1 MRSVKHILLIIL
13 SIALI
18 VTQMPFGALAD
29 DARSED
35 EQEIITIE
43 NGDPE
48 TDPTS
53 YEEGT
58 EDSIGDNNETAN
70 EEIKGEADESTEEPE
85 PVDEEEPKEEAA
97 EEDQTAD
104 ESSFSSDRADRLSY
118 DPLYIMHYADS
129 RYVDASEIE
138 MERFIN
144 VVTSMK
150 GMVSYNI
157 AKQSDFEITEGNYLA
172 GMNCEIPVYNIDDK
186 SGYYIAVPDVNKF
199 NNDFKMFDMKVGYNN
214 DYAELIKGW
223 KYIKGI
229 LYIPKSAINAP
240 SNKHSIPD
248 NQMLAVQLNYAMGD
262 DMDFTKKIPVQ
273 ILSKDEPVNKSVYTT
288 NIFDVSGLSVP
299 TSVKGR
305 KKSDIDVFLNGQM
318 IPINE
323 EAWKYDKKTGS
334 VSIQA
339 LPGVVASINIVFKH
353 RTKLQAAKD
362 SLFSAIESVTPSA
375 YAAAGDPSD
384 QANMKYFRDEAG
396 KLVTLNVDAKD
407 MFVGYR
413 GYYDAASLHY
423 GRENG
428 QNHEEAEA
436 YKKGLKGWA
445 SSINYLYGGNTSYAG
460 AGSSDDESYDAHVI
474 PLWAIASYAVGEDLG
489 RADATDAGTLTAT
502 EMVEHNVTKN
512 TTKTMTIYEWLWI
525 NKDSLKQSK
534 KVTGNMEGNG
544 IGGANNFAFTFP
556 KTIIGSKTNLV
567 DPNSPNANG
576 NSANDGRVNQNISF
590 DLKGINETS
599 YYFAAS
605 CNELGKATDGSDGVN
620 KKRVYVTC
628 LGIGDDYVVLAFVH
642 NVAGRKQS
650 ACAIYKFRAIM
661 TGYVAVKKVSD
672 REHYS
677 HPEHYSLYGA
687 KYWIYD
693 SAASAN
699 AAISAAASGQ
709 TPSANGRVKD
719 NDGNYIELITKADGS
734 TEPSSIY
741 PGTYYAVEVHASKGF
756 DLDASPRPVT
766 VSTQNS
772 YNAPAIINST
782 EKARTGYLLLIKEA
796 KKTNVDYLEECP
808 NNYDLDGAV
817 FDVYT
822 DEACTKRAKD
832 TNNNDI
838 VITTKYDKSLKQ
850 GISNAV
856 HADIGNYYAKERTAP
871 KGYLKNYFDKP
882 FPETLIKLDGS
893 NNEQDP
899 AIFFVDGGVDEGKTV
914 DWPTVGKL
922 PSLRKTDTTGEYGYR
937 KMLGAQYTL
946 RYYDVD
952 PDTDTGTLNGK
963 QPTRKWVFKTV
974 EKTDQRTGDKFA
986 GIDFRHDTPM
996 ADKSDEFFT
1005 EHVNGYKK
1013 NTLPLTSSDIDTENG
1028 IDGAKYYSVEPDGSE
1043 ARVMPC
1049 GVFAIEE
1056 TKAPEG
1062 MTRNKTVYYGKV
1074 YQTENGAIATTV
1086 MPTVDDE
1093 LLIEFGKDLDLI
1105 NDESR
1110 QSVQINVHKLNAQS
1124 KDNKA
1129 YESEDSHSAERKS
1142 RFSSLGGAKYE
1153 VYYDDNDT
1161 VAPELVGVIVTDKD
1175 GNGSLTKREL
1185 GKMSMRGQNLRFGDY
1200 LISEAEPSDGFVI
1213 DKYYLNNGKQMLT
1226 PPSDIDV
1233 ICEYDDDDDSS
1244 SSNKSIDISGKFKN
1258 SEKIRVIREYDDNDD
1273 PVFGEIDAAHTFR
1286 TKASQI
1292 NTAVF
1297 EYNITSMDTGTEVYI
1312 SKKDIVTKEELP
1324 GATLQV
1330 ISNNDED
1337 KGAVVEEWVSTNK
1350 VHLIRELPAGDYV
1363 LREITA
1369 PYGYD
1374 VAEDIEFTVKENVIV
1389 TNTEMYNK
1397 PLKIGTAAMDEQTG
1411 SHHGAF
1417 SEEETITDVVELSGL
1432 YEGRTYKVSGK
1443 IVDKESGQPLLD
1455 KDGNE
1460 VTAESEEFVASGDT
1474 ASVELSFTID
1484 SSVFNDGSAAVVF
1497 EKLYRISTVHGEDV
1511 PIDIAKHEDLND
1523 ESQTIH
1529 YGGIAK
1535 TIAADKKDGDDT
1547 LYAQKKAILVD
1558 TVEYSNLSP
1567 KETYF
1572 VTGILYDKTNGELT
1586 EITGSK
1592 TFTPEGAN
1600 GTVPV
1605 EFKFNASEYEN
1616 HSLVVFEYL
1625 FTDGRMISK
1634 HDDIDNEDQTVS
1646 FTAPKKSPDTGDMN
1660 YLMLFTTITLIA
1672 MAALALMIHHRN
1684 KDRDQ

>member
-1 MRSVKHILLIIL
+1 MRSVKHILLVFL
-13 SIALI
+13 SISLI
-18 VTQMPFGALAD
+18 MTQIPFGTFAD
-29 DARSED
+29 DAVSED
-35 EQEIITIE
+35 RQESITIE
-43 NGDPE
+43 NNDPE
-48 TDPTS
+48 TDPVS
-53 YEEGT
+53 DEEDAEET
-58 EDSIGDNNETAN
+58 IEANNEA
-70 EEIKGEADESTEEPE
+70 ATEETE
-85 PVDEEEPKEEAA
+85 AKTEESAEEASATDDQEAHEEAA
-97 EEDQTAD
+97 EDSQAPE
-104 ESSFSSDRADRLSY
+104 EPRFSSDRADRLSY

-129 RYVDASEIE
+129 RYVDASE
-138 MERFIN
+138 MDMSRFIN

-157 AKQSDFEITEGNYLA
+157 SKQSDFEITEGNYLA
-172 GMNCEIPVYNIDDK
+172 GMNCEIPVYNIDDE
-186 SGYYIAVPDVNKF
+186 SDYYLAVPDVNKF
-199 NNDFKMFDMKVGYNN
+199 NNEFKMFDLEVGYNN
-214 DYAELIKGW
+214 DYAELITGW
-223 KYIKGI
+223 KYSKGI
-229 LYIPKSAINAP
+229 LYIPKSAIKKP
-240 SNKHSIPD
+240 SNKHSVPD
-248 NQMLAVQLNYAMGD
+248 NQMLAVQLNYAIGN

-323 EAWKYDKKTGS
+323 DAWQYDKKTGR

-339 LPGVVASINIVFKH
+339 LPGVVSGINIVFKH
-353 RTKLQAAKD
+353 RTTLEAAKD
-362 SLFSAIESVTPSA
+362 SFVSVIENVTPSA

-384 QANMKYFRDEAG
+384 QAHMKYFRDESG
-396 KLVTLNVDAKD
+396 NLVTLNVDAKD

-428 QNHEEAEA
+428 QNHEEAEK
-436 YKKGLKGWA
+436 YKKGLKGWE

-489 RADATDAGTLTAT
+489 RADSTDAGTLTAT

-512 TTKTMTIYEWLWI
+512 TTKTMTIYEWLWS

-556 KTIIGSKTNLV
+556 KTIIGSRTNLV

-605 CNELGKATDGSDGVN
+605 CNELAKATDGSDGVN

-661 TGYVAVKKVSD
+661 TGYVAIKKVSD
-672 REHYS
+672 RDHYS
-677 HPEHYSLYGA
+677 HPEHYSLEGA

-693 SAASAN
+693 SVASAN
-699 AAISAAASGQ
+699 AAISAAGSGQ

-719 NDGNYIELITKADGS
+719 NDGNYIELVTKPDGS
-734 TEPSSIY
+734 TEPLSIY
-741 PGTYYAVEVHASKGF
+741 PGTYYAVEVQASKGF
-756 DLDASPRPVT
+756 DLDATPRPVT
-766 VSTQNS
+766 VSTANS
-772 YNAPAIINST
+772 YSDPAIIKST
-782 EKARTGYLLLIKEA
+782 EKAKTGYLQLIKEA

-808 NNYDLDGAV
+808 NNYDLDAAV

-822 DEACTKRAKD
+822 DEACTKKAKD
-832 TNNNDI
+832 TENNDI
-838 VITTKYDKSLKQ
+838 VITTRYDSASKQ
-850 GISNAV
+850 GISNTV

-882 FPETLIKLDGS
+882 FPETLVKLDGS
-893 NNEQDP
+893 NTENDP

-952 PDTDTGTLNGK
+952 PDTDTSTLNGK
-963 QPTRKWVFKTV
+963 DPTRKWVFKTV
-974 EKTDQRTGDKFA
+974 EKTDKRTGDKFA
-986 GIDFRHDTPM
+986 GIDFRHDIPM
-996 ADKSDEFFT
+996 ADKSDEFFI
-1005 EHVNGYKK
+1005 EQVNGYKK
-1013 NTLPLTSSDIDTENG
+1013 NTLPLTSGDIDTENG
-1028 IDGAKYYSVEPDGSE
+1028 IDGAKYYSIEPDGSE

-1062 MTRNKTVYYGKV
+1062 MKRNRTIYYGKV
-1074 YQTENGAIATTV
+1074 YQTENGVIATTII
-1086 MPTVDDE
+1086 PTVGDE
-1093 LLIEFGKDLDLI
+1093 LLIELGKDLDLI

-1110 QSVQINVHKLNAQS
+1110 QSVQVNVRKLNAQS

-1129 YESEDSHSAERKS
+1129 YESEDDHSAERKA

-1185 GKMSMRGQNLRFGDY
+1185 GKTSMRGQNLRFGDY
-1200 LISEAEPSDGFVI
+1200 LISEVEPSKGFVI
-1213 DKYYLNNGKQMLT
+1213 DRYCLSNGKQTLT
-1226 PPSDIDV
+1226 PESDINV
-1233 ICEYDDDDDSS
+1233 IFEYDDDEDSS
-1244 SSNKSIDISGKFKN
+1244 TDNKTTNIAGKFKN
-1258 SEKIRVIREYDDNDD
+1258 SEKIRVIKEYDDNDD
-1273 PVFGEIDAAHTFR
+1273 PVFGEIEAAHTFR
-1286 TKASQI
+1286 TKAGQI
-1292 NTAVF
+1292 NTALF
-1297 EYNITSMDTGTEVYI
+1297 EYSITSMDTGTEVYI
-1312 SKKDIVTKEELP
+1312 SKKDIVSKEELP

-1330 ISNNDED
+1330 ISNNAED
-1337 KGAVVEEWVSTNK
+1337 KGTVVEEWVSTEK
-1350 VHLIRELPAGDYV
+1350 EHLIRELPAGDYV

-1374 VAEDIEFTVKENVIV
+1374 VAEDVEFTVKENVIV
-1389 TNTEMYNK
+1389 TKAEMHNK
-1397 PLKIGTAAMDEQTG
+1397 PLKIGTTATDEQTD

-1417 SEEETITDVVELSGL
+1417 SEEETIKDVVELSGL

-1443 IVDKESGQPLLD
+1443 IVDKESGLPLLD
-1455 KDGNE
+1455 RDGNE
-1460 VTAESEEFVASGDT
+1460 VSAESEEFVASGDT
-1474 ASVELSFTID
+1474 ASIEICFTID
-1484 SSVFNDGSAAVVF
+1484 SSKFNEGSSAVVF

-1511 PIDIAKHEDLND
+1511 PIEIAKHEDLGD

-1558 TVEYSNLSP
+1558 TVSYSNLSP

-1572 VTGILYDKTNGELT
+1572 ITGVLYDKTSGELT

-1592 TFTPEGAN
+1592 EFTPKGSD

-1605 EFKFNASEYEN
+1605 EFKFDASKYEN

-1625 FTDGRMISK
+1625 FNGDRMVSK
-1634 HDDIDNEDQTVS
+1634 HDDVDNEDQTVS
-1646 FTAPKKSPDTGDMN
+1646 FTAPRKSPNTGDMN
-1660 YLMLFTTITLIA
+1660 YLFLFTTIALIA
-1672 MAALALMIHHRN
+1672 MTVLALMIHNRN
-1684 KDRDQ
+1684 RDL